1 VRRDRF
7 EIVFDRSDETS
18 ARRPRRI
25 EVITGPER
33 RRDWPEAEKIAIV
46 AKALEPG
53 VNVSEIARRH
63 DLNPQQLFGWRRRFR
78 AEAEALIEE
87 NRMAGAIKFPPVV
100 LAATSSSPPAATAP
114 VPEGASI
121 EISIGAATVR
131 MRGPADAKTLAA
143 VLKALRALA

>member
-1 VRRDRF
+1 M
-7 EIVFDRSDETS
+7 
-18 ARRPRRI
+18 
-25 EVITGPER
+25 ITGPER

-53 VNVSEIARRH
+53 VNVSDIARRH
-63 DLNPQQLFGWRRRFR
+63 DINPQQLFGWRRRFR

-87 NRMAGAIKFPPVV
+87 SRATAAAMFAPVV
-100 LAATSSSPPAATAP
+100 IAATSSPPPPAPAV
-114 VPEGASI
+114 VPEFASI

-131 MRGPADAKTLAA
+131 IRGSVDTKTLAV

>member
-1 VRRDRF
+1 M
-7 EIVFDRSDETS
+7 
-18 ARRPRRI
+18 
-25 EVITGPER
+25 ITGPER

-53 VNVSEIARRH
+53 VNVSKIARLH
-63 DLNPQQLFGWRRRFR
+63 DINPQQLFGWRRRFR

-87 NRMAGAIKFPPVV
+87 NRAAAAAAFAPVV
-100 LAATSSSPPAATAP
+100 IAATSSPPPP
-114 VPEGASI
+114 VPAVVPEFASI

-131 MRGPADAKTLAA
+131 IRGSVDTKTLAA